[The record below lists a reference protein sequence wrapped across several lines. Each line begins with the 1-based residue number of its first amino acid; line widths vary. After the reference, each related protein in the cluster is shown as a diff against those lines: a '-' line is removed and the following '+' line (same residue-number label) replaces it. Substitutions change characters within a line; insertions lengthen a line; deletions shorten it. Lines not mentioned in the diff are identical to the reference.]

1 MDIQSATIPL
11 EKPLIIRKA
20 EQGDLPALE
29 WNGEYRHFRTLY
41 SDIYQHSQRG
51 NALMWVLELPGS
63 GVIGQLF
70 IQLVS
75 ARKELADGFSR
86 AYLYAFRI
94 QPQYRSMGLGSQLIT
109 YVEAD
114 LFRRRFRWVTL
125 NVAKNND
132 RARRFYERHGYHIV
146 ADEPGRWSYT
156 DELGNRRDVVE
167 PAWRMEK
174 DLLG

>member
-1 MDIQSATIPL
+1 MVIQNATTPL
-11 EKPLIIRKA
+11 EKQLIIRKA
-20 EQGDLPALE
+20 EQSDLPALE

-41 SDIYQHSQRG
+41 SDIYQHALKG
-51 NALMWVLELPGS
+51 DALMWVVELPES

-94 QPQYRSMGLGSQLIT
+94 QPQYRNMGLGSQLLS
-109 YVEAD
+109 YVEAY
-114 LFRRRFRWVTL
+114 LVQRGFRWVTL
-125 NVAKNND
+125 NVGKNND
-132 RARRFYERHGYHIV
+132 RARRLYERHGYSIV

>member
-1 MDIQSATIPL
+1 MVIQNRNLSLIRQ
-11 EKPLIIRKA
+11 LIIRKA
-20 EQGDLPALE
+20 EKSDLQALE

-41 SDIYQHSQRG
+41 SDIYQHALKG
-51 NALMWVLELPGS
+51 EALMWVAELSEAGI
-63 GVIGQLF
+63 IGQLF

-75 ARKELADGFSR
+75 TRKELADGFSR

-94 QPQYRSMGLGSQLIT
+94 QPQYRSMGLGSELLRYAETDLIQ
-109 YVEAD
+109 
-114 LFRRRFRWVTL
+114 RGFRWVTL
-125 NVAKNND
+125 NVGKNND
-132 RARRFYERHGYHIV
+132 RARRLYERHGYCVV

-156 DELGNRRDVVE
+156 DEMGNRRDVVE